1 MCRSKENRNMEQ
13 KYLEIELLILIIEEM
28 IEFLNLTL

>member
-13 KYLEIELLILIIEEM
+13 KYLVIELLILIIEEM